1 MADGHTTMSF
11 FGNDAINRVNV
22 HTGIQTLAQSA
33 GGVFVLV
40 YLLQAGV
47 PLPLVLL
54 TQAAMSAARF
64 VLRPFVVPLARR
76 IGLRG
81 TLIAGT
87 ILEAAIFPILP
98 QVNGPGI
105 WLAIVI
111 VVGAVGS
118 VLYWTSYHAYFAA
131 LGDPEH
137 RGGQIGAR
145 EALAALINVVAPLAG
160 GWALATLGPLPAFC
174 AVGVIQALA
183 AGPLLGAPRISIPQ
197 TASGGLR
204 AAAFASAMMASDGW
218 FGAGYH
224 YIWMIALFVT
234 LGSDFQV
241 YGGALALA
249 GVAGAAAG
257 LVVGR
262 LVDLGHGRRSTLTA
276 YAIGIAVVIARASS
290 LGNPW
295 LAVMANAAGALF
307 VGLQATVMMTPI
319 YNLQQRAPCPLRFS
333 VATEGG
339 WDLGAACACS
349 LAAALTAM
357 GQPLSVSILLALP
370 GAAAAVALLWRAYGE
385 PGRRAA

>member
-1 MADGHTTMSF
+1 MSF
-11 FGNDAINRVNV
+11 FGNGAINRVNL

-54 TQAAMSAARF
+54 TQAAMSAVRF
-64 VLRPFVVPLARR
+64 ALRPLVVPLARR

-81 TLIAGT
+81 ALIAGT
-87 ILEAAIFPILP
+87 VLEAAIFPLLP
-98 QVNGPGI
+98 QVQGPDV
-105 WLAIVI
+105 WLAAVI

-131 LGDPEH
+131 LGDAEH

-145 EALAALINVVAPLAG
+145 EALAALVNIIAPLAG

-183 AGPLLGAPRISIPQ
+183 ALPLLGAPGVPVPD
-197 TASGGLR
+197 AAPGGSFR

-218 FGAGYH
+218 FSAGYH
-224 YIWMIALFVT
+224 YVWLIALFVI

-249 GVAGAAAG
+249 GVVGAAAG
-257 LVVGR
+257 LAVGR
-262 LVDLGHGRRSTLTA
+262 LIDLGHGRRSTLIV
-276 YAIGIAVVIARASS
+276 YAIGIGVVIARASS
-290 LGNPW
+290 LGAPW
-295 LAVMANAAGALF
+295 LAVVANAAGAVF

-339 WDLGAACACS
+339 WDLGAACACG
-349 LAAALTAM
+349 LAAALTAA

-370 GAAAAVALLWRAYGE
+370 GAAAAVALLWRAYGIDR
-385 PGRRAA
+385 PALADD

>member
-1 MADGHTTMSF
+1 MSF
-11 FGNDAINRVNV
+11 FSNDAINRVNI

-64 VLRPFVVPLARR
+64 ALRPLVVPLARWV
-76 IGLRG
+76 GLRG

-87 ILEAAIFPILP
+87 VLEAAIFPLLP
-98 QVNGPGI
+98 QVAGPDA
-105 WLAIVI
+105 WLVAVV

-131 LGDPEH
+131 LGDAEH
-137 RGGQIGAR
+137 RGRQIGAR
-145 EALAALINVVAPLAG
+145 EAIAAMINIVAPLAG

-174 AVGVIQALA
+174 AVGLIQASA
-183 AGPLLGAPRISIPQ
+183 ATPLLGAPKVAVAAKAP
-197 TASGGLR
+197 SGMR
-204 AAAFASAMMASDGW
+204 AAAFPTAMMASDGW
-218 FGAGYH
+218 FSAGYH
-224 YIWMIALFVT
+224 YVWMVALFVT

-262 LVDLGHGRRSTLTA
+262 LVDLGHGRRTTLVT
-276 YAIGIAVVIARASS
+276 YAIGVGVVIARAAS

-295 LAVMANAAGALF
+295 LSVAANAAGALF
-307 VGLQATVMMTPI
+307 VGLQATVMMTPL
-319 YNLQQRAPCPLRFS
+319 YNRQQSSPCPLRFS

-339 WDLGAACACS
+339 WDLGAAGACA
-349 LAAALTAM
+349 LAAALTAA

-370 GAAAAVALLWRAYGE
+370 GAIAAVALLWRAYG
-385 PGRRAA
+385 R